1 MNDWGIRARVIL
13 LAIVPTGLVALVMG
27 SYFVA
32 TRVQDLNV
40 NVRDRGLTV
49 ANYIAQTSE
58 YSLLAGNKQTLER
71 LVNSAR
77 DGDVDILSIAIFSKH
92 NILLASSGTQEL
104 VSQLSKLSDEP
115 IKRSLVQS
123 IADGLII
130 KTPIFSPSTMVE
142 QTNFQTQN
150 SLPIIGTVAVMIT
163 DKNIQLRQYQT
174 MVTAFIILLVGL
186 ILAGLL
192 AHNMARNITIPII
205 QLANAVK
212 RIKEG
217 QLKVALKSNGTGELK
232 TLVDGF
238 NDMSDSLYEAR
249 EEMQLAIEQ
258 ATADIN
264 ATNTALEE
272 QNVELNMARKEA
284 VEASRVKSEFL
295 ANMSHEIRTPMNGV
309 IGFTNLLLKS
319 KLTEQQHDY
328 LQTIQKSANG
338 LLAIIDDILD
348 FSKIEAGKMEMEN
361 ISLSISDCVDE
372 TLKLLAPAAQAK
384 NIEVVGIVYQD
395 VPTNLKGDAGR
406 ICQILT
412 NLCNNAIKF
421 TQEGTIQIRVML
433 EEENNQS
440 VKLRINITDTGLGLS
455 EEQQKVLFQA
465 FTQADTTTTRKFG
478 GTGLGLVIS
487 KKLAESMHGK
497 IGIESKENV
506 GSTFWFTVK
515 LDKDSS
521 SAPPMEYGFPGRRIL
536 FHDINNTSQLATNY
550 LLGRWDCIVE
560 NTQSIGELIER
571 SEQYYRQEK
580 DIHLIIISGYTP
592 NESRTDLLRLL
603 KISQDLGAPLAALVN
618 SKEEKVLQE
627 YSELGIRKLYSKPI
641 TRQSFYSVLSKWL
654 SIDKDKNQLPIE
666 NQPLFSP
673 APLKVLCVDDNEA
686 NLKLAE
692 AFLSDFDVQRE
703 VTDSGIEA
711 IALCK
716 ANSFDVIFMDMQ
728 MPDMD
733 GLESTKNIRKI
744 NEHYKNIP
752 IIALT
757 AHAMKGEKEK
767 VLSEGMTEYLTKPI
781 SQLQLKNSIEL
792 WTKRSVQY
800 KTDSTKS
807 LATSPNTKD
816 SKNLSIDWQL
826 SLKNAGG
833 REDLALDM
841 LKMLIQSFP
850 DAKAKIQQ
858 HLDAKNIEQL
868 IAEVHKLHGATAY
881 CGVPQLKYLAN
892 KYEGILKSV
901 GINEEVEIV
910 HKAFIKELAAI
921 DTDSKTFLSNDSQ

>member
-1 MNDWGIRARVIL
+1 MTDWGIRARVIL
-13 LAIVPTGLVALVMG
+13 LAIVPTGLVAIVMG

-40 NVRDRGLTV
+40 NVEDRGTTI
-49 ANYIAQTSE
+49 ANYVAQTSE
-58 YSLLAGNKQTLER
+58 YSLLTGNTESLAR

-77 DGDVDILSIAIFSKH
+77 DGDVDILAIAIYSK
-92 NILLASSGTQEL
+92 NNLLLASSGTQEL
-104 VSQLSKLSDEP
+104 ISQLSELTEEP
-115 IKRSLVQS
+115 LKRSMVRELS
-123 IADGLII
+123 DGLIL
-130 KTPIFSPSTMVE
+130 KTPIYSHTS
-142 QTNFQTQN
+142 QTNSSAFQTQK
-150 SLPIIGTVAVMIT
+150 SLPIIGSVAVMIT
-163 DKNIQLRQYQT
+163 NKNIQLRQYQT

-217 QLKVALKSNGTGELK
+217 QLKVEIKSNGTGELK

-238 NDMSDSLYEAR
+238 NDMSNSLYEAR
-249 EEMQLAIEQ
+249 EEMQQAIEQ

-272 QNVELNMARKEA
+272 QNVELNIARKQA

-319 KLTEQQHDY
+319 NLTEQQHDY
-328 LQTIQKSANG
+328 LLTIQKSANG

-372 TLKLLAPAAQAK
+372 TLKLLAPSAQAK

-395 VPTNLKGDAGR
+395 VPANLKGDAGR

-421 TQEGTIQIRVML
+421 TEEGTIQIRVML
-433 EEENNQS
+433 EEESSNS

-487 KKLAESMHGK
+487 KKLAESMQGK

-506 GSTFWFTVK
+506 GSTFWFTIK
-515 LDKDSS
+515 LDKDLN
-521 SAPPMEYGFPGRRIL
+521 ANPPMEYGFPGRRIL
-536 FHDINNTSQLATNY
+536 FHDANNTSQLATNY
-550 LLGRWDCIVE
+550 LLGRWDSIVE
-560 NTQSIGELIER
+560 NTKSIQELVDR
-571 SEQYYRQEK
+571 AEQYHQQQK
-580 DIHLIIISGYTP
+580 DIHLILLSGYSPKEHST
-592 NESRTDLLRLL
+592 ELLRLL
-603 KISQDLGAPLAALVN
+603 KVSQELDTPLGVLVN
-618 SKEEKVLQE
+618 SKEEKVLSE
-627 YSELGIRKLYSKPI
+627 YSDLGIHHLYSKPI
-641 TRQSFYSVLSKWL
+641 TRQSFHSTLVKWFE
-654 SIDKDKNQLPIE
+654 IDQTATKKLASENNYVAAPIRI
-666 NQPLFSP
+666 
-673 APLKVLCVDDNEA
+673 LCVDDNTA
-686 NLKLAE
+686 NLKLAD
-692 AFLSDFDVQRE
+692 AFLADFELERE
-703 VTDSGIEA
+703 ITESGIDA
-711 IALCK
+711 IKKCK
-716 ANSFDVIFMDMQ
+716 QSKFDLIFMDMQ
-728 MPDMD
+728 MPQMD
-733 GLESTKNIRKI
+733 GLETTKQIRKI
-744 NEHYKNIP
+744 NSHYKNIP

-767 VLSEGMTEYLTKPI
+767 VLNEGMNEYLTKPI
-781 SQLQLKNSIEL
+781 SQIQLKQSIEQ
-792 WTKRSVQY
+792 WTRRSVNFINQQQP
-800 KTDSTKS
+800 KTKQSDLNKS
-807 LATSPNTKD
+807 
-816 SKNLSIDWQL
+816 SKNLSIDWPL

-841 LKMLIQSFP
+841 LSMLVKSF
-850 DAKAKIQQ
+850 DSAKT
-858 HLDAKNIEQL
+858 NIDNHYISKELNEL

-892 KYEGILKSV
+892 KYESILKRD
-901 GINEEVEIV
+901 GFNQEVELV
-910 HKAFIKELAAI
+910 HKAFMKEIETIKLDAKSYIETA
-921 DTDSKTFLSNDSQ
+921 